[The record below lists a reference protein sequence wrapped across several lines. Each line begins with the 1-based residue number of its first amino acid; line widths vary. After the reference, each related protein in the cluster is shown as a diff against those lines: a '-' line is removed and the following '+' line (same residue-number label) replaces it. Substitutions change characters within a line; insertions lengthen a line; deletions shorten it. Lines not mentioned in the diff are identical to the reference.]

1 MRIPDPDPDLI
12 FYPSRIQDPGVKKAP
27 DPGSGSATL
36 TECTGTVL
44 LLDTLRYFIGYA
56 HRDLKPEN
64 ILIDE
69 DSHLKLIDFGLCAKP
84 KVWVKTYFH
93 VHWILVVFVS
103 TVDMFFKG
111 TQERRFFKG
120 TGSPDGYGFY

>member
-1 MRIPDPDPDLI
+1 LRIPDPDLDFLPTG
-12 FYPSRIQDPGVKKAP
+12 FRIKKAP

-36 TECTGTVL
+36 TESTGTVL

-84 KVWVKTYFH
+84 KVWVITCFH
-93 VHWILVVFVS
+93 VHWIPVGFLS
-103 TVDMFFKG
+103 TVEMFFRG
-111 TQERRFFKG
+111 TTGEMFHLG
-120 TGSPDGYGFY
+120 TGSPDGYGFF